1 MREDARQI
9 VGAPG
14 GDPLL
19 GEALGKVSGDGRAAH
34 AFQNSSDVALA
45 LCDASLTS
53 FRTTDAQRDAFL
65 ARLTLDFSRSQVIEL
80 RASMLAIV
88 PELVVRHPLRG
99 YDAVQLAAALHVRA
113 SGNSVELWST
123 DETLRVAALAP
134 ARSLAESRWAIDAV
148 AVHGA
153 RSPASPAE
161 GVGRSEAAVNRAVLE
176 GAGPGDGDRASVQVE
191 AVSRCPNERTSVSPD
206 RGVRVCRRLG
216 GQESSAPLW

>member
-1 MREDARQI
+1 MREDARQT

-53 FRTTDAQRDAFL
+53 FRTTDAQRDAVL

-134 ARSLAESRWAIDAV
+134 RE
-148 AVHGA
+148 
-153 RSPASPAE
+153 
-161 GVGRSEAAVNRAVLE
+161 
-176 GAGPGDGDRASVQVE
+176 
-191 AVSRCPNERTSVSPD
+191 VSRREPLGHRCC
-206 RGVRVCRRLG
+206 RGSWCAVTGVARRRG
-216 GQESSAPLW
+216 GPIRSCGESSRTGRGRTWRW